1 MKWIHHIY
9 VNNKNQL
16 LFDAFI
22 VILASAGRIFYDPN
36 PQIVQ
41 RKGSNSVTYKQNII
55 VRYLQPPPIPNA
67 GPLVIKE
74 VNSKKSLSLSINLLS
89 FFILR
94 SVLNHNLHYHHL

>member
-1 MKWIHHIY
+1 MTFY
-9 VNNKNQL
+9 C
-16 LFDAFI
+16 FD

-74 VNSKKSLSLSINLLS
+74 VSSTKCHSPLILCLL
-89 FFILR
+89 IHRL
-94 SVLNHNLHYHHL
+94 VLKNNLHCHHL